1 MNGLLGVTIPRT
13 TLDKDTR
20 TRTHVNVWLCNR
32 SLALHENVP
41 IQNLIPVHP
50 AGHGDAVT
58 LIAGEKIGLIGRVHR
73 ISSDGECDIV
83 TLEQPH
89 IQLEVAAKNCL
100 AVLSTRY

>member
-13 TLDKDTR
+13 TSDEDTR
-20 TRTHVNVWLCNR
+20 TRTHVNVRLCNR

-41 IQNLIPVHP
+41 IENLVPVHP
-50 AGHGDAVT
+50 AGHGDIVT

-73 ISSDGECDIV
+73 ISFDGECDIRI
-83 TLEQPH
+83 LEQPH
-89 IQLEVAAKNCL
+89 TRLEIAAKKCL